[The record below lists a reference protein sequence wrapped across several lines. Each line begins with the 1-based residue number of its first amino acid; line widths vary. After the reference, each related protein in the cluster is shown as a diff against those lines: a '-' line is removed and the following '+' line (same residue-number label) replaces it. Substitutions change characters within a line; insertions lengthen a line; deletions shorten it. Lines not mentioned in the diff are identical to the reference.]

1 MVGRAGL
8 CIAPSGCVELQE
20 LLVPPGPMDWTPQ
33 PLRSCPATGAVSS
46 GGTASPAGEVG
57 RAFAGLVGH
66 IYSSGM
72 EPGKCTELS
81 PGIERDQAREVKKE
95 GRREVR
101 QQASS
106 TKLLCKQCPSVP
118 AWLFVALQA
127 EEPRPEMAEC
137 WCDPQWVSLPSGQS
151 PELPLASPAEGWEL
165 PRASSIQLEDPGGC
179 SSCCLGG
186 ENLEIG
192 QEEEKPPD
200 SSLSPRQPMNCLA
213 GNGGTGWTLHCSLG
227 MCGTAGTPGAAW
239 ADGLDAPAPPF
250 LPSHWGRVQWWH
262 CQPCSGMEPGKC
274 TELSPGIERDQAR
287 EVKKEGRREV
297 RQQASSTKLLCK
309 QCPSVPA
316 WLFVALQAE
325 EPRPEMAECWCDP
338 EWVSLPL
345 GQSPELPLASPA
357 EGWELP
363 RASSIQLEDPGGCSS
378 CCLGGENLEIGQE
391 EEKPPDSSLSP
402 RQPMNCLAG
411 NGGTG
416 WTLHCSLGMCGTA
429 GTPGA
434 AWADGLDAPAPP
446 FLPSHWGRVQWW
458 HCQPCSGME
467 PGKCTELSPGIERD
481 QAREVKKEGRREV
494 RQQAS
499 STKLLCKQCPSVPA
513 WLFVALQ
520 AEEPRPEMAE
530 CWCDPQWVSL
540 PSGQSPEL
548 PLASPAEGWELPRA
562 SSIQLEDPGGCSSC
576 CLGGENLEIGKE
588 EEKPPDSSLSPRQP
602 MNCLAGNGGTGWTLD
617 CSLGM
622 CGTAGTPGAAWA
634 DGLDAPAPPF
644 LPSHWGRVQWWHCQP
659 CSGMEPGNCTELSQG
674 I

>member
-192 QEEEKPPD
+192 
-200 SSLSPRQPMNCLA
+200 
-213 GNGGTGWTLHCSLG
+213 
-227 MCGTAGTPGAAW
+227 
-239 ADGLDAPAPPF
+239 
-250 LPSHWGRVQWWH
+250 
-262 CQPCSGMEPGKC
+262 
-274 TELSPGIERDQAR
+274 
-287 EVKKEGRREV
+287 
-297 RQQASSTKLLCK
+297 
-309 QCPSVPA
+309 
-316 WLFVALQAE
+316 
-325 EPRPEMAECWCDP
+325 
-338 EWVSLPL
+338 
-345 GQSPELPLASPA
+345 
-357 EGWELP
+357 
-363 RASSIQLEDPGGCSS
+363 
-378 CCLGGENLEIGQE
+378 
-391 EEKPPDSSLSP
+391 
-402 RQPMNCLAG
+402 
-411 NGGTG
+411 
-416 WTLHCSLGMCGTA
+416 
-429 GTPGA
+429 
-434 AWADGLDAPAPP
+434 
-446 FLPSHWGRVQWW
+446 
-458 HCQPCSGME
+458 
-467 PGKCTELSPGIERD
+467 
-481 QAREVKKEGRREV
+481 
-494 RQQAS
+494 
-499 STKLLCKQCPSVPA
+499 
-513 WLFVALQ
+513 
-520 AEEPRPEMAE
+520 
-530 CWCDPQWVSL
+530 
-540 PSGQSPEL
+540 
-548 PLASPAEGWELPRA
+548 
-562 SSIQLEDPGGCSSC
+562 
-576 CLGGENLEIGKE
+576 KE

-622 CGTAGTPGAAWA
+622 CGSPLRNCRNSWCRLGRWIGRPSPSVPAQPLGPCPVVALPALQVKWEGPFQVLWVTFIAVGCSLETAQ
-634 DGLDAPAPPF
+634 
-644 LPSHWGRVQWWHCQP
+644 S
-659 CSGMEPGNCTELSQG
+659 
-674 I
+674 